1 MLTPCVLLQHHLRKA
16 PGVAVQHRDGTSP
29 PRSNSTATTPALGN
43 GDSSDGCLPPAAALC
58 HRLSGWEKPNKAPG
72 CVHPDPCSPTTREAQ
87 TLSHGLQSICE
98 PVPASSG
105 CSLAPQDCLAA
116 STCHASNH
124 TGVPCWPWHRRAQR
138 QQNRP
143 SEGEGISQVLQKCHM
158 KRPKNGSDGK
168 KQTIPAAECF
178 RSSAKKLKFA
188 QVKVGG

>member
-1 MLTPCVLLQHHLRKA
+1 MGTALTAVCHQLLHSATGSVDGRNQTKHQDVSILTRAPPQLERLRHLA
-16 PGVAVQHRDGTSP
+16 MG
-29 PRSNSTATTPALGN
+29 
-43 GDSSDGCLPPAAALC
+43 
-58 HRLSGWEKPNKAPG
+58 
-72 CVHPDPCSPTTREAQ
+72 CSPSA
-87 TLSHGLQSICE
+87 E

-158 KRPKNGSDGK
+158 KRPKNGSDRK
-168 KQTIPAAECF
+168 KQTIPVAECF
-178 RSSAKKLKFA
+178 CSSAKKLKFA